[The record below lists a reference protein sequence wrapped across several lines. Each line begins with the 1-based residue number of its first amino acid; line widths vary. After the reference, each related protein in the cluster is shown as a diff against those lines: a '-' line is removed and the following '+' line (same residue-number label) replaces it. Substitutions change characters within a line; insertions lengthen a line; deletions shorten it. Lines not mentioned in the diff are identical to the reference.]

1 MPNLLFTTK
10 RLGSHYG
17 VSLLLLAI
25 VLLLAGCGDLFRPIA
40 NPTFPPGVDPQ
51 QLRIA
56 LALSLNPG
64 ATGAAASI
72 DVSGD
77 NNAGNHPLGSSPV
90 HAAFTPTGVIAYVA
104 NWAGDSV
111 SALNTASTASATTIS
126 LASGAKPIFVVRG
139 ATAAFT
145 ANSGDNT
152 ISVIN
157 SVGGVEAVT
166 ANITLD
172 AAPISLALTPDG
184 TKLYCLKVDGTV
196 AVINTA
202 DNSIAAASIS
212 VGGGTLLDVG
222 TFDPASGPRVWMAMR
237 PDGSTVYVLNPATST
252 VYAIDVASNAV
263 STIGS
268 VGSAPNEIVFDNS
281 LKRIYVVNSGSNSAS
296 VFDANVSPPTFLR
309 NVNTGGSPRAL
320 TALADGSR
328 FYVVN
333 SADNN
338 LSVFDAASL
347 TLRKTVGVGTTPVW
361 VDSSPESSKVY
372 VVNQSSGDVS
382 IIRTSDDSIVT
393 TLPAAAPSP
402 VFVAVSH

>member
-1 MPNLLFTTK
+1 MPHLLFTTK
-10 RLGSHYG
+10 RPGPRYG
-17 VSLLLLAI
+17 VSLLLLAV

-40 NPTFPPGVDPQ
+40 NPIFPPGVDPQ
-51 QLRIA
+51 HLRIA
-56 LALSLNPG
+56 LVLSLNPG
-64 ATGAAASI
+64 GTGTAASI

-77 NNAGNHPLGSSPV
+77 DNVGNHPLGGSPV
-90 HAAFTPTGVIAYVA
+90 HAAFAPTGTLAYVA

-111 SALNTASTASATTIS
+111 SVLNAASTASATTIS
-126 LASGAKPIFVVRG
+126 LASGSKPIYIARG
-139 ATAAFT
+139 ANTAFT

-152 ISVIN
+152 ISVIT
-157 SVGGVEAVT
+157 SVGGVESVSD
-166 ANITLD
+166 NITLD
-172 AAPISLALTPDG
+172 AAPVSLALTPDG
-184 TKLYCLKVDGTV
+184 TKLYCLKVDGTA
-196 AVINTA
+196 AVVNTA
-202 DNSIAAASIS
+202 NNSIAASIF

-222 TFDPASGPRVWMAMR
+222 AFDPASGPRVWTAMR
-237 PDGSTVYVLNPATST
+237 PDGSAVYVLNPTNST
-252 VYAIDVASNAV
+252 VYAIDVASNTV
-263 STIGS
+263 NPVGT
-268 VGSAPNEIVFDNS
+268 VGSAPSEIVFDNA
-281 LKRIYVVNSGSNSAS
+281 LKRIYVVNSGSNSVS

-347 TLRKTVGVGTTPVW
+347 SLRKTVGVGTTPVW

-372 VVNQSSGDVS
+372 AVSQSSGDVS
-382 IIRTSDDSIVT
+382 ILRTSDDSVVT
-393 TLPAAAPSP
+393 TLPAAGPSP